1 MKFKVLLAIVLLVCL
16 PQFAAADTASAVVI
30 LGPGHATFPACAAG
44 TCDGTADSTT
54 GTYDVS
60 KASFIRVQLYCS
72 AGPCTQILSV
82 QVRSKTNTAVATTP
96 PWVPLATC
104 TNVTT
109 AGICSDSSVAYYTIP
124 VSMSL
129 RVVQSGTAAGTS
141 QAILETHT
149 VTP

>member
-16 PQFAAADTASAVVI
+16 PQFVAADTASGVVI

-44 TCDGTADSTT
+44 TCDGTSDSTS

-60 KASFIRVQLYCS
+60 KATFIRVQLYCS
-72 AGPCTQILSV
+72 AGPCTSIISILT
-82 QVRSKTNTAVATTP
+82 RSKTNTSLAANP
-96 PWVPLATC
+96 PFVPYTTC

-109 AGICSDSSVAYYTIP
+109 GGFCADGTMAYYNIP
-124 VSMSL
+124 VTMY
-129 RVVQSGTAAGTS
+129 VQVQQSGSGGGTV